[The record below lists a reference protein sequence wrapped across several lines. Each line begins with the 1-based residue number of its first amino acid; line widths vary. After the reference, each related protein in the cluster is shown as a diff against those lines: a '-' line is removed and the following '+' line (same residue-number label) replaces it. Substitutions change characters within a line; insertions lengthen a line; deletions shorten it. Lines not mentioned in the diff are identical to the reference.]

1 MPKHLSSYYSA
12 PYKSLYKSYFST
24 ILGIPVGETNHKTSL
39 RIPIKIY
46 FSWDILKS
54 TFFTDMGHGWRV
66 TI

>member
-46 FSWDILKS
+46 LS
-54 TFFTDMGHGWRV
+54 G
-66 TI
+66 